1 MKSGFLKLAMLALF
15 IIVVVLGVVRVTKYS
30 GKTKGVKSELV
41 SEEKLNNLYSRIDVN
56 KRIQTKTDP
65 KFVFVDST
73 EAQEEILPDISEYPV
88 LVNATT
94 SNFITIMASQEKNNW
109 LKTVA
114 EQFNKDNSVSV
125 SVRSIPSNDGI
136 NFITSESNSVI
147 PDVYAPSSDLYGELL
162 IGKNVPVK
170 LIGHTAKNVSGIILS
185 QKKKDDLIKKYKN
198 IDEKTIISAVVNG
211 DILVSYVDPKKDED
225 GFNFIITVL
234 PTDDPDMLRQFQDN
248 IPFIAYNADQL
259 EKCLI
264 NGTLDAIIS
273 NNHSFVTQSRF
284 KSYTFIPFG
293 LRRDNPFYEVALE
306 DTLKKSI
313 AKKFVDFLNSD
324 ASQKIATEAGFNRN
338 NDYANAIKISGVEA
352 AQRFINFQKEKNGSS
367 DLTAVFVAD
376 ISGSMEGAPLLAV
389 KGALNQ
395 LIETIN
401 SNVNIGF
408 VTFSDRPN
416 IILPIDKF
424 DIEQRKLFSQSVKEL
439 KASGG
444 TAMYDA
450 IIVAQKMLVDAKKR
464 NPKSRL
470 IMFVLTDGE
479 SNRGHSLGDVKDM
492 TAGLRIPIYTIGY
505 NGNFEVLKTLSD
517 INEAVS
523 INAETDN
530 VINRLNGL
538 LNSQM

>member
-1 MKSGFLKLAMLALF
+1 MKNGVLKLAVLALL
-15 IIVVVLGVVRVTKYS
+15 IIAVVLGVVKATKYS
-30 GKTKGVKSELV
+30 GKTKGVKSELA
-41 SEEKLNNLYSRIDVN
+41 SEGKLDKLYSSIDVD

-94 SNFITIMASQEKNNW
+94 ADFITVMASQEKSNW

-114 EQFNKDNSVSV
+114 EQFNKDNPVSV
-125 SVRSIPSNDGI
+125 SIRSIPSNDGI
-136 NFITSESNSVI
+136 NFITSTSNSVI

-162 IGKNVPVK
+162 VSKNVPVK
-170 LIGHTAKNVSGIILS
+170 LIDHTAKNVSGMILS
-185 QKKKDDLIKKYKN
+185 QKKKDELIKKYKS

-211 DILVSYVDPKKDED
+211 DIVVSYVDPKKDED

-234 PTDDPDMLRQFQDN
+234 PTDDPDMLRRFQDN
-248 IPFIAYNADQL
+248 VPFIAYNTDQL

-264 NGTLDAIIS
+264 NGTLDAVVS
-273 NNHSFVTQSRF
+273 NSRSFVTQSRF

-338 NDYANAIKISGVEA
+338 NDYAVTMKISSVEV
-352 AQRFINFQKEKNGSS
+352 AQRFINFQREKNGSS

-416 IILPIDKF
+416 IVLPIEKF
-424 DIEQRKLFSQSVKEL
+424 DIEQRKLFSQSVKDL
-439 KASGG
+439 RASGG

-450 IIVAQKMLVDAKKR
+450 VVVAQKMLVDAKKR

-470 IMFVLTDGE
+470 VMFVLTDGE
-479 SNRGHSLGDVKDM
+479 SNRGHNLGDIRDI

-505 NGNFEVLKTLSD
+505 NGDFNALKTLSD

-530 VINRLNGL
+530 VINRLTGL